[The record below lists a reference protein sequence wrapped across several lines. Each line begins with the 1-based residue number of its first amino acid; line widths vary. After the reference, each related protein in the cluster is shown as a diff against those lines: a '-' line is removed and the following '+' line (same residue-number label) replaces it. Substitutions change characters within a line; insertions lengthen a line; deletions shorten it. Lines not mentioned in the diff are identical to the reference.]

1 MTVSDFITIIGFSI
15 TLLGFAATLWQIHET
30 KSVAKSASDSARL
43 TSNRIN
49 QIFTL
54 SNLSKYTQLIKLIIE
69 NIYDKK
75 FLNAADKLSDIRDVL
90 IEIKNNSTALKHT
103 DSNSLDLYI
112 NNLNSDMSSLRQLS
126 RGQDVNID
134 IKGLETRIDQIHVVL
149 KTVESKM
156 KQETS
161 YAQ

>member
-1 MTVSDFITIIGFSI
+1 M
-15 TLLGFAATLWQIHET
+15 
-30 KSVAKSASDSARL
+30 
-43 TSNRIN
+43 
-49 QIFTL
+49 
-54 SNLSKYTQLIKLIIE
+54 SKYTQLIKLIIE

-112 NNLNSDMSSLRQLS
+112 DNLNSDMSSLRQLS

-134 IKGLETRIDQIHVVL
+134 IKVLETRIDQIHVVL